1 MGSEC
6 SVEKDYELDE
16 PVECNSKEWSI
27 YTARRSQDGLK
38 VTVFVH
44 EKKGKEKNR
53 DYERI
58 SKAAQCLK
66 TLKHPAILKHHW
78 SYDNSEEFCMVTEP
92 VRPLESV
99 IKSLDTMEIIAGL
112 YNVVEALVFL
122 HERGGLSHN
131 NVCMSSVYVSDNDWG
146 WRLGGMEHV
155 CRFSELTNE
164 FLSGTRAQR
173 DSKSISPE
181 EKDGQVNVS
190 LKTGHALDAYGFGMF
205 VSDILDTRTD
215 LGDAGENFGE
225 KMQSLFLHENPQMRP
240 QFSSL
245 LGDEFFR
252 SGFLEIMT
260 FLNQITIKTDV
271 EKEKFFSSL
280 AYKLTT
286 IPPRLVAKRMLPR
299 LMSRFVLAD
308 PSAEKNFLPHLLT
321 PIKDGNDADYQSS
334 NLSPVLP
341 DELFRE
347 HCIPILMTLWSIR
360 DGHVRMI
367 LLKYFG
373 LYATSFEE
381 EVLENFIL
389 PQMLI
394 GLRETDDRIVAA
406 TFSALSIMVPVLG
419 ANVVVGGER
428 KKHFI
433 EGRPKFNSSESMPT
447 ISTNNVMKEKK
458 ISNIGPTNVSGVIDF
473 ENKLSP
479 ESDVTVQT
487 STRNTNDQIRKQE
500 REKRRQEM
508 EKRKEERKKEME
520 RRRLER
526 EKQRIAKQSSPK
538 RFTDLVVPQGDPDQ
552 GEFEQ
557 WEELD
562 ESPSSP
568 RSDVTSSRS
577 SQATAE
583 HGVNYWSDDQSVTSE
598 QDKLE
603 MNNVDVN
610 ISLQAGK
617 SNEPS
622 SLSRNKESYP
632 SKSSAPTH
640 SNALKLGS
648 KKSSTK
654 TEKSSKSRR
663 RSEERLGSEFEITQI
678 EVRSREPDYFADMEP
693 SVTFKEKN
701 SDVQPGKSQGAGLS
715 SKLAMVE
722 DTSQVES
729 GWGDEWDGFD

>member
-66 TLKHPAILKHHW
+66 TLKHPAILRHHW

-173 DSKSISPE
+173 DTKSISPE
-181 EKDGQVNVS
+181 EKDGRVNVS

-280 AYKLTT
+280 AYKLTA

-389 PQMLI
+389 PQ
-394 GLRETDDRIVAA
+394 
-406 TFSALSIMVPVLG
+406 
-419 ANVVVGGER
+419 
-428 KKHFI
+428 
-433 EGRPKFNSSESMPT
+433 FNSSESMPT

-487 STRNTNDQIRKQE
+487 STRNTNDQIRNQE

-508 EKRKEERKKEME
+508 EKRKDERKKEME

-663 RSEERLGSEFEITQI
+663 RSEERLGSEFEITRI